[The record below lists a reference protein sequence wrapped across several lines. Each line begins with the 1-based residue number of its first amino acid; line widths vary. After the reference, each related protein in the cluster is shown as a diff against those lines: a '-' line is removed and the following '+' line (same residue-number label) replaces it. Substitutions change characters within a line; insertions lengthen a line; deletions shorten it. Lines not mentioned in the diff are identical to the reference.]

1 MIFNRITVAILATIL
16 SALLVAGC
24 GGTSKADYEK
34 EVQKVGTDVNAE
46 LDKLDSGTPTGDD
59 FAKAQK
65 ALDSA
70 VTKLE
75 DIDPPSEVKDLHDD
89 MVSALRDTSELFDRI
104 APLMKQATEDPA
116 SLGEDDVATMT
127 AIQED
132 FGKLEERMT
141 KVEKGFKKKKYDVG
155 LGDEK

>member
-34 EVQKVGTDVNAE
+34 EV
-46 LDKLDSGTPTGDD
+46 
-59 FAKAQK
+59 K

-132 FGKLEERMT
+132 FGKLEARMT